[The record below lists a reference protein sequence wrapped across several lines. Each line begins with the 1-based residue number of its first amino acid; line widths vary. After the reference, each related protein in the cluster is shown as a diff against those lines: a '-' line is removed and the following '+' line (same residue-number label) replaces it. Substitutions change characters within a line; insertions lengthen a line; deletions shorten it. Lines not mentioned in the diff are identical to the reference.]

1 MTRSHLRLARRLV
14 AGLATLAVLVPL
26 AAAAQAQ
33 APASLGSLLPHG
45 GNRPFLVGHG
55 RGVQI
60 YRCATTANGLA
71 WTFVAPRADL
81 TDNRGRVII
90 HHFGG
95 PSWQA
100 NDGSK
105 VVGTV
110 VSNVTVAK
118 TAVPWLLLSATTTP
132 APGGGGLL
140 ADTTFVQRLFT
151 VGGIAPAA
159 STCSAATT
167 GMTAEVPY
175 TAEYVFWK

>member
-1 MTRSHLRLARRLV
+1 MSQPRLARRLV
-14 AGLATLAVLVPL
+14 AGLVTLAAVLPL

-33 APASLGSLLPHG
+33 APVSPHSLLPSH
-45 GNRPFLVGHG
+45 GNRPYLIGHG
-55 RGVQI
+55 SGVQI
-60 YRCATTANGLA
+60 YRCSTTTNGLA

-81 TDNRGRVII
+81 TDNHGQVII
-90 HHFGG
+90 KHFGG
-95 PSWQA
+95 PTWQA

-105 VVGTV
+105 VVGSV
-110 VSNVTVAK
+110 VSSLTVSP

-151 VGGIAPAA
+151 VGGVAPAA
-159 STCSAATT
+159 STCAAANV
-167 GMTAEVPY
+167 GATAEVPY